1 MKILAVEN
9 GNEIYI
15 SEELLDL
22 AKGAMSKEKINS
34 YIGNLMYYR
43 QIKGDYTLVSFVDN
57 SLNQKI

>member
-22 AKGAMSKEKINS
+22 AKEAISKKW
-34 YIGNLMYYR
+34 LH
-43 QIKGDYTLVSFVDN
+43 
-57 SLNQKI
+57 